1 MIVEESIPAALDK
14 ERLDRVVALLLDVSR
29 ADAALL
35 IEAGGALVDNERG
48 IPGKFRLRTGQVV
61 VVDSSFLPVRPLPQ
75 GDANVV
81 LTVIHED
88 ADIIVINKAPG
99 LVVHPGAGNPDGTLV
114 NGLLARFPEIAQV
127 GDPMR
132 PGIVHRLDVGTS
144 GLLVVARTQEAYDA
158 LVASM
163 SVHDV
168 DREYIALA
176 WGVFDARSGTI
187 DAEIA
192 RDHRDPMKM
201 AVVRDGTGKWARSHF
216 EVLHEFLEPAPLSVL
231 RVSLETGRTHQIRVH
246 LSAVSHPVVG
256 DSTYGGA
263 KSALVAPRPMLH
275 AEKLR
280 FRHPVSGAQC
290 EFVAP
295 IADDM
300 MEILRRC
307 SPQWP

>member
-1 MIVEESIPAALDK
+1 MIVEETIPAALDK

-29 ADAALL
+29 ADAAQL
-35 IEAGGALVDNERG
+35 IEAGGAIVDNERG
-48 IPGKFRLRTGQVV
+48 IAGKFRLRTGQVV

-75 GDANVV
+75 GDASVAVTV
-81 LTVIHED
+81 LHED
-88 ADIIVINKAPG
+88 RDIIVVNKTPG

-114 NGLLARFPEIAQV
+114 NGLLARFPEIAEV

-144 GLLVVARTQEAYDA
+144 GLLVVARTQEAYES
-158 LVASM
+158 LVESL
-163 SVHDV
+163 SIHDV
-168 DREYIALA
+168 DREYIALV
-176 WGVFDARSGTI
+176 WGLFDARSGTI

-216 EVLHEFLEPAPLSVL
+216 EVLHEFIEPAPLSLL

-256 DSTYGGA
+256 DATYGGA

-280 FRHPVSGAQC
+280 FRHPVTGEAC

-300 MEILRRC
+300 TEILGRC
-307 SPQWP
+307 VPQWP